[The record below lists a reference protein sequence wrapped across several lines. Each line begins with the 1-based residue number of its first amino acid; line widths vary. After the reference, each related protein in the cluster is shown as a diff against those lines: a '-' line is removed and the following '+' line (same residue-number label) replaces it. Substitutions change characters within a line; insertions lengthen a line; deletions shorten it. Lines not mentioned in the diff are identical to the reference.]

1 MFRLSPVAWHYIWL
15 QTDIT
20 NCFMSYRTVGN
31 LSAVTLVS
39 VVKYNCLGLFQWLW
53 GWVVILSYLFIIPNG
68 GFAESDSVF
77 WDYFFFFSLS
87 FFFEEVTGRELASD
101 FYLFVMFHSRHA
113 TQLKQT
119 PLGHILDLTLLVG
132 FWDPKANCVF
142 VIRMNLTW
150 ACRFNLGV
158 LKGCVSW
165 GNEEMVIF
173 HERDTIWSWSGWF
186 EWVPA
191 VNLEQLSFHYSQ
203 I

>member
-39 VVKYNCLGLFQWLW
+39 VVKYNCLGLFQWLCE
-53 GWVVILSYLFIIPNG
+53 VELSSCRIFSLFQMEAVQKAILSFEII
-68 GFAESDSVF
+68 S
-77 WDYFFFFSLS
+77 FFFFL

-101 FYLFVMFHSRHA
+101 FHLFVMFHSRHA

-132 FWDPKANCVF
+132 FWNPKANCVF

-186 EWVPA
+186 ESVPA